1 MKNQTNIGRRVL
13 KMRPVEAVALAVS
26 GFVLA
31 ALIGC
36 DLVGPETGGAP
47 AGALASGPNIVL
59 ILTDDHRADAL
70 GFMGHPYLETPNLD
84 ALAAGGAHFANAFVT
99 TSLCS
104 PSRASILTGLYAH
117 HHGIVDNSDR
127 DAENLRTFPS
137 DLQQAGY
144 QTAFIGKW
152 HMGGGS
158 DEPRPGFDRW
168 VSFRGQGWYL
178 PPTDVEWSL
187 NVDGSSVPQQGYITD
202 ELTDYAIDW
211 LDGRDAEAPFFLYLS
226 HKAVH
231 DNFTPADRHAGR
243 YADEPLPIPE
253 TQENTPENYDGKPM
267 WVYNQRNSWHGV
279 DYPYHGTRETEG
291 GIEQLY
297 RRYTEAVLGVDDSV
311 GRVIAYLE
319 ENGLADNTVVL
330 YMGDN
335 GFLWGEHGLIDK
347 RNAYEES
354 MRIPMLAWSPSLIEA
369 GTVIDEVVANIDIAP
384 TLLELAGV
392 TVSHPM
398 DGQSFLGLATGED
411 DGTDWRES
419 LLYEYYWEWS
429 FPQTPSVFALRESR
443 FKFIQYHGVW
453 DSDEL
458 YDLIED
464 PREQHNLLRD
474 PDHAEVVARMRGE
487 LFTRLEA
494 AGANRVPFTFK
505 RGDGNGRRS
514 ANNPGMATFPDYWL
528 DDEPAP

>member
-1 MKNQTNIGRRVL
+1 L
-13 KMRPVEAVALAVS
+13 KIRLLDAFALAV
-26 GFVLA
+26 GGVVLA
-31 ALIGC
+31 TLPGC
-36 DLVGPETGGAP
+36 DRVDPQAEDNSART
-47 AGALASGPNIVL
+47 SGSRPNIVL

-84 ALAAGGAHFANAFVT
+84 ALAADGAHFANAFVT

-117 HHGIVDNSDR
+117 NHGIVDNSDR
-127 DAENLRTFPS
+127 DVSDLKIFPS

-158 DEPRPGFDRW
+158 DQPRPGFDRW
-168 VSFRGQGWYL
+168 VSFRGQGWYV
-178 PPTDVEWSL
+178 PPTDIEWSL
-187 NVDGSSVPQQGYITD
+187 NVDGSAVPQRGYITD

-211 LDGRDAEAPFFLYLS
+211 LDGRDPEAPFFLYLS

-243 YADEPLPIPE
+243 YGEEPVPIPE
-253 TQENTPENYDGKPM
+253 TQPDTPENYEGKPM

-279 DYPYHGTRETEG
+279 DYPYHGTREPEG

-311 GRVIAYLE
+311 GRVIAYLK
-319 ENGLADNTVVL
+319 ENGLADNTLVL

-354 MRIPMLAWSPSLIEA
+354 MRIPMIVWSPSLIEA
-369 GTVIDEVVANIDIAP
+369 GTVVEEVVANIDIAP
-384 TLLELAGV
+384 TLLELAGA
-392 TVSHPM
+392 TVSHPR
-398 DGQSFLGLATGED
+398 DGQSFLGLATGEE
-411 DGTDWRES
+411 DGSEWRES

-443 FKFIQYHGVW
+443 FKFIQYHGIW

-464 PREQHNLLRD
+464 PREQHNLLRE
-474 PDHAEVVARMRGE
+474 PDYAEVVSRMRGE
-487 LFTRLEA
+487 LFARLEA
-494 AGANRVPFTFK
+494 SGANRVPFTFK
-505 RGDGNGRRS
+505 RGDGNGRRNASENGS
-514 ANNPGMATFPDYWL
+514 APFPDVWI
-528 DDEPAP
+528 DEVPGAR